1 MRLVADRETRCRRF
15 RHPGRQAGECAVGLE
30 HNDELD
36 AAPFEPSPDLH
47 HFAEARMEPVA
58 DADLSQLFV
67 GTM

>member
-1 MRLVADRETRCRRF
+1 
-15 RHPGRQAGECAVGLE
+15 LE

-58 DADLSQLFV
+58 DAGLSRLFV
-67 GTM
+67 GTI